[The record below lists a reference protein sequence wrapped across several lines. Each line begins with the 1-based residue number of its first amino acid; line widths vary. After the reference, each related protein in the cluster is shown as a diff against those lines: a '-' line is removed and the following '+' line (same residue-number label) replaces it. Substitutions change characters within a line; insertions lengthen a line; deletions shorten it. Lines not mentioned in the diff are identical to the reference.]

1 MKTENKI
8 NASFETLCAV
18 WPPQNTTD
26 VLAGVLSSHKGK
38 VNFLTAPKY
47 EVLGGEQAGQRFM
60 QAGTLRIVETIPCFQ
75 GRTQSDKCTLFGLF
89 EEEHPGVLDLR
100 SGENLYSTK
109 YRAWA
114 TVLGLHLSGPA
125 APEIDSAVF
134 RFSDVHQWMPTAW
147 ATEFTDGEIAYR
159 IPREAVEVFS
169 FSSLHLNAEIRCEVQ
184 AFGHSKTRGKTS
196 LVPVPLIRV
205 TPREP
210 QSLEWFL
217 DLLPR
222 FENFFSLLLGT
233 SVAPKHVGFF
243 KDGDAGWLIKRQRR
257 RRQKPN
263 VQMWVRCEPHAV
275 ARALAQWI
283 AVSED
288 EQAIERTLLGTLRKS
303 SLFIETEFLSLAQA
317 LEAFGRIHHN
327 PPLIEDT
334 AFKDGLK
341 KIKAT
346 VQTVFG
352 DTPVA
357 QRCSQMLCHGNETS
371 FGDKL
376 RYICD
381 LLPDEFFEK
390 HLDKKDELVRRTVQT
405 RNFFTH
411 LGIRPGGLAVR
422 GGKPLFLLNQKLTA
436 LLRCVMLLEL
446 GIAFT
451 HIQEPVAYQAKRWS

>member
-8 NASFETLCAV
+8 NASFEMLCAV
-18 WPPQNTTD
+18 WPPQDPND
-26 VLAGVLSSHKGK
+26 VLAGVLSSNKGR
-38 VNFLTAPKY
+38 VNFLTAPQY
-47 EVLGGEQAGQRFM
+47 EVLGGEEVDQRFV
-60 QAGTLRIVETIPCFQ
+60 QSGSLSLVETIPCFQ
-75 GRTQSDKCTLFGLF
+75 GRAQSDKCILFGLF
-89 EEEHPGVLDLR
+89 QEDHPGVLDLR
-100 SGENLYSTK
+100 SGENLHSTK

-125 APEIDSAVF
+125 VPELDSAVF

-147 ATEFTDGEIAYR
+147 GTEFTDGEIAYR
-159 IPREAVEVFS
+159 IPRKAVEVFS
-169 FSSLHLNAEIRCEVQ
+169 FSSLYLNAEIRCEVQ
-184 AFGHSKTRGKTS
+184 AIGESKTRGKTT
-196 LVPVPLIRV
+196 LVPVSLIKV

-217 DLLPR
+217 GLLPR
-222 FENFFSLLLGT
+222 FENFFSLFLGT
-233 SVAPKHVGFF
+233 SVAPKHVGMFR
-243 KDGDAGWLIKRQRR
+243 GDDTGWLIRRQRR

-283 AVSED
+283 AVPED
-288 EQAIERTLLGTLRKS
+288 KQAIERTPLGTLRKS
-303 SLFIETEFLSLAQA
+303 SLFVETEFLSLAQA

-327 PPLIEDT
+327 PPLIEEPV
-334 AFKDGLK
+334 FKEGLK

-346 VQTVFG
+346 VQGVFG

-376 RYICD
+376 RYICEM
-381 LLPDEFFEK
+381 LPNGFFER
-390 HLDKKDELVRRTVQT
+390 HLEKKDDLIRRTVQT

-411 LGIRPGGLAVR
+411 LGIRPGALAVR
-422 GGKPLFLLNQKLTA
+422 GGKDLFLLNQKLTA

-446 GIAFT
+446 GISFVHMQGA
-451 HIQEPVAYQAKRWS
+451 VAYQAKRWS